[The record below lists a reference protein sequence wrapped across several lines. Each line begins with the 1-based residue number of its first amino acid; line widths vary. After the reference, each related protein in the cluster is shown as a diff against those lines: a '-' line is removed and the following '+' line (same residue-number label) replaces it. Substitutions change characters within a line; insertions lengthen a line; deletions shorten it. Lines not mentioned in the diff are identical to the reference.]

1 MPYLLFLKKS
11 SAANCHLF
19 QIIDGALW
27 VNIYLASRKT
37 MVIFAILLLL
47 LFFPIQEWVVLGSLD
62 LEVFVEEHLKDLS
75 DWERNF
81 KALKLR
87 GRDAEKL
94 PR

>member
-1 MPYLLFLKKS
+1 MMAFWY
-11 SAANCHLF
+11 
-19 QIIDGALW
+19 
-27 VNIYLASRKT
+27 Y
-37 MVIFAILLLL
+37 IL
-47 LFFPIQEWVVLGSLD
+47 QEWVVLGSLD
-62 LEVFVEEHLKDLS
+62 LEAFVEENLKDLS